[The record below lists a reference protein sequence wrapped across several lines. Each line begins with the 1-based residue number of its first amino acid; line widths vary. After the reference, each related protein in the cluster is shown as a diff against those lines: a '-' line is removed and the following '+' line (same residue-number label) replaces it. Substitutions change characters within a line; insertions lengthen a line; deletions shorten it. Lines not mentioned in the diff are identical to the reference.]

1 LILPTI
7 AIIGRPNVGKS
18 TLVNRLCQSN
28 DAIVFDK
35 PGVTRDRTYQ
45 NASWGGKEFQIVD
58 TGGLV
63 FDDDSEFL
71 PEIRTQVFLALEEAS
86 LALLVVDGNQGVTDG
101 DLSIAKWLRNSSCK
115 TIVAVNKCEST
126 TLGISLASEFWKLG
140 LGEPY
145 PVSAIHGS
153 GTGDLLDL
161 VIGELPENNIQDE
174 EEKIMMSIIGRPN
187 VGKSTLVN
195 RLCQSND
202 AIVFDKP
209 GVTRDR
215 TYQNASWGGKEFQ
228 IVDTGGLVFDDDS
241 EFLPEIRTQ
250 VFLALEEASLA
261 LLVVD
266 GNQGVTDGDLSI
278 AKWLRNSSCKTIV
291 AVNKCES
298 TTLGISLASE
308 FWKLGLGEPNPVS
321 AIHGSGTGDLLDLV
335 IGELPENNIHDDE
348 EKIMMSI
355 IGRPNVGKS
364 SLLNSISG
372 EKRAIVSDISGTT
385 TDSIDTLIK
394 KGDNQWKIVDTAG
407 IRRKKNVKYGT
418 EFFGINRA
426 FKSIDRSDVCVLVID
441 AVDGVTDQD
450 QKLAGRIE
458 EQGRACII
466 VVNKWDLVE
475 KNSSTIYQVEK
486 ELRSKLYFLHWSKMI
501 FISALT
507 GQRVDN
513 IFEHALNAVNQH
525 RRRVTTSVVNEV
537 LKESI
542 SWKSPPT
549 KRSGKQ
555 GRLYYGTQVKNKP
568 PTFTLFVN
576 DPKLFGIT
584 YRRYIEKQIRVN
596 LGFEGTPLILLWR
609 GKQQRALNKEV
620 ERENIELIQ
629 KD

>member
-1 LILPTI
+1 MTLPSI

-45 NASWGGKEFQIVD
+45 NANWGGKEFQVVD

-63 FDDDSEFL
+63 FEDDSEFL

-86 LALLVVDGNQGVTDG
+86 LALFVVDGNQGVTDG
-101 DLSIAKWLRNSSCK
+101 DLSIAKWLRNSNCK
-115 TIVAVNKCEST
+115 TIVAVNKCESIS
-126 TLGISLASEFWKLG
+126 LGISLASEFWKLG

-161 VIGELPENNIQDE
+161 VIDGLPKDLNDE
-174 EEKIMMSIIGRPN
+174 
-187 VGKSTLVN
+187 
-195 RLCQSND
+195 
-202 AIVFDKP
+202 DKE
-209 GVTRDR
+209 D
-215 TYQNASWGGKEFQ
+215 
-228 IVDTGGLVFDDDS
+228 
-241 EFLPEIRTQ
+241 
-250 VFLALEEASLA
+250 
-261 LLVVD
+261 
-266 GNQGVTDGDLSI
+266 
-278 AKWLRNSSCKTIV
+278 
-291 AVNKCES
+291 
-298 TTLGISLASE
+298 
-308 FWKLGLGEPNPVS
+308 
-321 AIHGSGTGDLLDLV
+321 
-335 IGELPENNIHDDE
+335 
-348 EKIMMSI
+348 KIMMSI

-364 SLLNSISG
+364 SLLNAICG
-372 EKRAIVSDISGTT
+372 KKRAIVSDISGTT

-394 KGDNQWKIVDTAG
+394 KDSHLWKIVDTAG

-426 FKSIDRSDVCVLVID
+426 FKSIDRSDICVLVID
-441 AVDGVTDQD
+441 AIDGVTDQD

-458 EQGRACII
+458 EQGRACVI

-475 KNSSTIYQVEK
+475 KNNSTIYQVEK

-507 GQRVDN
+507 GQRVEN
-513 IFEHALNAVNQH
+513 IFENALSAVTQH

-537 LKESI
+537 LKEALG
-542 SWKSPPT
+542 WKSPPT

-555 GRLYYGTQVKNKP
+555 GKLYYGTQVKNQP

-584 YRRYIEKQIRVN
+584 YRRYIEKQIRLN
-596 LGFEGTPLILLWR
+596 LGFEGSPIILLWR
-609 GKQQRALNKEV
+609 GKQQRELEKETSKK
-620 ERENIELIQ
+620 NINIIQ